1 MKIIENIKARHLSIH
16 AYALF
21 FWLIVLFGLV
31 FIASSYPMM
40 KLRFDIWQH
49 IGNID
54 NLVNNPELKIGRS
67 NWHKVWAYIF
77 RSTSINDI
85 YEYAVII
92 HRVQFTLNLILIY
105 FASKLM
111 FSALLLSEKS
121 IVKDINKQWISSLAI
136 SSTLVWLTVI
146 GTVSTFQQAWIMW
159 YSVNYQITLS
169 FIFLTVALCIN
180 TTVVSQAKSWIILKL
195 VSAILLVYLTYLF
208 HAGELA
214 YFLVY
219 VLFFIILFLKRNQF
233 PYLIAGILFLSL
245 IFYFAS
251 IFYEDRIPEIVTL
264 IKNSEYNKIYTS
276 ILEHGRWNVLG
287 GNRHSAN
294 WNELYLLSIS
304 LAVLILFSALTKNIV
319 VNKRVLFFILLSL
332 VFCFVP
338 IFINSSGAASLV
350 VGAGIVNRIY
360 FASYIFLL
368 IPLFFYLVLLRFKSF
383 NKPIYLIIT
392 VCILLIS
399 VYAYSK
405 FINDEGVYYK
415 NVKSIKNSV
424 YPNIVGVEFTNERLA
439 DIAQQIKQ
447 AELKYGVDAIIY
459 CANYD
464 IGHIITY
471 QYRRKNI
478 YFDRFNPYGLDECFK
493 YAKSEKKL
501 AVVIN

>member
-1 MKIIENIKARHLSIH
+1 MKIIEKIKARHLSID
-16 AYALF
+16 AYVLF
-21 FWLIVLFGLV
+21 FWLILLCGLV

-54 NLVNNPELKIGRS
+54 NLVNNPELKISRS
-67 NWHKVWAYIF
+67 NWHRVWAYIF
-77 RSTSINDI
+77 RSTNINDI
-85 YEYAVII
+85 YEYAKII
-92 HRVQFTLNLILIY
+92 HRAQFTLNLILIY

-121 IVKDINKQWISSLAI
+121 ILKDINKQWISSLAI
-136 SSTLVWLTVI
+136 SSALVWLTVI
-146 GTVSTFQQAWIMW
+146 GTVSTFQQAWVMW
-159 YSVNYQITLS
+159 YSVNYQITLP
-169 FIFLTVALCIN
+169 FIFLAVALCIN
-180 TTVVSQAKSWIILKL
+180 TMVVNQAKFWIILKL
-195 VSAILLVYLTYLF
+195 VLAIVLVYLTYLF

-219 VLFFIILFLKRNQF
+219 IVLFIILFFKKNQL
-233 PYLIAGILFLSL
+233 PCLIVGILFLWL
-245 IFYFAS
+245 IIYFAS

-264 IKNSEYNKIYTS
+264 IKNSEYKKIYSS
-276 ILEHGRWNVLG
+276 IVEHGRWNVLG

-294 WNELYLLSIS
+294 WNELYLLSIF
-304 LAVLILFSALTKNIV
+304 LVLPILFYALNSNIEI
-319 VNKRVLFFILLSL
+319 NKHVLYFIILSL
-332 VFCFVP
+332 IFCFVP
-338 IFINSSGAASLV
+338 MFVYSSGVASLV

-368 IPLFFYLVLLRFKSF
+368 IPLFLYFILTKFKLLNGPVF
-383 NKPIYLIIT
+383 LILI
-392 VCILLIS
+392 VCTLLAF
-399 VYAYSK
+399 VYTYSK
-405 FINDEGVYYK
+405 FINSEGVYYK

-424 YPNIVGVEFTNERLA
+424 YPVIVGVEFADVKLA
-439 DIAQQIKQ
+439 NIAQQIKQ
-447 AELKYGVDAIIY
+447 AELKYGTDTIIY
-459 CANYD
+459 CSDYD

-471 QYRRKNI
+471 QYRKKNI